1 MDYSNPEI
9 PEGINTTREHP
20 LREFFILLGGILAV
34 IVIAVAILGFMAEK
48 LAAHIPYSTERE
60 LLADKELFMDDDHPE
75 ITTYLG
81 NLSDRLGAYMDLPED
96 METTVHYMD
105 QDIENAF
112 ATLGGHIYI
121 YRGLMQLLPNENAL
135 AMVVAHEM
143 AHIKHR
149 HPIIAMGRGVVI
161 GLFLASIA
169 GFSGDHF
176 VGQIVSDAG
185 IITLLSFNRDQERDA
200 DATALAAVAGHYG
213 HIAGSE
219 NLFETLL
226 TLEEKHP
233 MNPPEFLRTHPL
245 GEKRIE
251 NIRWLAKKNN
261 WNTDG
266 ELTPIPDNILQLLK
280 NRDALNK

>member
-9 PEGINTTREHP
+9 PEGINTSKEHP
-20 LREFFILLGGILAV
+20 LKEFLILLAGILAV
-34 IVIAVAILGFMAEK
+34 IIVAIVIISFAAEK
-48 LAAHIPYSTERE
+48 LAVHIPYSLEKD
-60 LLADKELFMDDDHPE
+60 LLSESELFIDEDYPE
-75 ITTYLG
+75 VAAYLEE
-81 NLSDRLGAYMDLPED
+81 LSSKLTAHMDLPED
-96 METTVHYMD
+96 MEITVHYMD
-105 QDIENAF
+105 SEIENAF

-135 AMVVAHEM
+135 SMVVAHEI

-200 DATALAAVAGHYG
+200 DVTALTAVAGHYG
-213 HIAGSE
+213 HIAGSKD
-219 NLFETLL
+219 LFETLL
-226 TLEEKHP
+226 KLEKKYP
-233 MNPPEFLRTHPL
+233 LNPPEFFRTHPL
-245 GEKRIE
+245 SEKRIE
-251 NIRWLAKKNN
+251 HIAWLAEKNK
-261 WNTDG
+261 WNTKG
-266 ELTPIPDNILQLLK
+266 ELTPIPENIKELLVEH
-280 NRDALNK
+280 NKE

>member
-1 MDYSNPEI
+1 LDYSNPEI
-9 PEGINTTREHP
+9 QEGINTTREHP

-34 IVIAVAILGFMAEK
+34 IVIAVAILGLMAEK

-60 LLADKELFMDDDHPE
+60 LLSDKELFIDDDHPE

-81 NLSDRLGAYMDLPED
+81 NLSERLGAYMDLPED
-96 METTVHYMD
+96 MEITVHYMD

-121 YRGLMQLLPNENAL
+121 YRGLMQLLPGENAL

-185 IITLLSFNRDQERDA
+185 MITLLSFNRDQERDA
-200 DATALAAVAGHYG
+200 DVTALTAVAGHYG

-219 NLFETLL
+219 ILFETLL
-226 TLEEKHP
+226 TLEEKYP

-245 GEKRIE
+245 GKKRIE
-251 NIRWLAKKNN
+251 NIRWLAEKNN
-261 WNTDG
+261 WNIDG
-266 ELTPIPDNILQLLK
+266 KLTPIPDNILQLLK
-280 NRDALNK
+280 NKEALNK

>member
-9 PEGINTTREHP
+9 PEGINTSKEHP
-20 LREFFILLGGILAV
+20 LKEFFILLTGILAV
-34 IVIAVAILGFMAEK
+34 IVVAVVILGFMAEK
-48 LAAHIPYSTERE
+48 LAVHIPYSVEKD
-60 LLADKELFMDDDHPE
+60 LLSDNELFVDEDNPE
-75 ITTYLG
+75 IVTYLKD
-81 NLSDRLGAYMDLPED
+81 LSDKLTAYMDLPEG
-96 METTVHYMD
+96 MEITVHYMNS
-105 QDIENAF
+105 DIENAF

-135 AMVVAHEM
+135 STVVAHEI

-200 DATALAAVAGHYG
+200 DVTTLTAVAGHYG
-213 HIAGSE
+213 HIAGSKD
-219 NLFETLL
+219 LFETLL
-226 TLEEKHP
+226 KLEKKHP
-233 MNPPEFLRTHPL
+233 LNPPEFFRTHPL
-245 GEKRIE
+245 SEKRIE
-251 NIRWLAKKNN
+251 HIAWLAEKNN
-261 WNTDG
+261 WNTEG
-266 ELTPIPDNILQLLK
+266 ELTAIPPAILNQIQESS
-280 NRDALNK
+280 D